1 MEAQQTFGDDVRFI
15 GVPSLSDEEAIAK
28 FVAER
33 GVSGFEHIPD
43 IEGEL
48 WDRFDVSEHRTYIL
62 INDDGAV
69 EKAGYG
75 SLDEDVRALI
85 AR

>member
-1 MEAQQTFGDDVRFI
+1 MEAQQTYGDEVRFV
-15 GVPSLSDEEAIAK
+15 GVPSLSNDEAIAK

-43 IEGEL
+43 VDGVL

-62 INDDGAV
+62 INDDGSV
-69 EKAGYG
+69 EKTGYG
-75 SLDEDVRALI
+75 SLDEDVQSLI
-85 AR
+85 ER